1 MLQEEIKFTVKGHEY
16 TVKFPTV
23 GQYYSI
29 EALKQSLGRGNYNT
43 MVQSPLQ
50 SVQDALDMIDIE
62 ATLTVMCPDLI
73 KDLKVS
79 ITELDI
85 RDYLD
90 IKKAYVQQVAPFFRS
105 VNDVLRGGADGG
117 GSVGK

>member
-1 MLQEEIKFTVKGHEY
+1 MLQEEVKFVVKGHEY

-23 GQYYSI
+23 GQYYGI
-29 EALKQSLGRGNYNT
+29 EALKQSLGRGNYNM
-43 MVQSPLQ
+43 MVQSPLR

-62 ATLTVMCPDLI
+62 ATLTIMCPDLI
-73 KDLKVS
+73 KDLKVP

-90 IKKAYVQQVAPFFRS
+90 VKTAYLKQVAPFFKS
-105 VNDVLRGGADGG
+105 VNDALHGITDAENV
-117 GSVGK
+117 K

>member
-1 MLQEEIKFTVKGHEY
+1 MLQEEVKFVVKGHEY

-29 EALKQSLGRGNYNT
+29 EALKQSLGRGNYNM
-43 MVQSPLQ
+43 MVQSPLR

-62 ATLTVMCPDLI
+62 ATLTIMCPDLI
-73 KDLKVS
+73 KDLKVP

-85 RDYLD
+85 RDYLLVKD
-90 IKKAYVQQVAPFFRS
+90 AYVKQVAPFFKL
-105 VNDVLRGGADGG
+105 VNDALHGVIDDENV
-117 GSVGK
+117 VG